1 MAEVTTKRRL
11 RRVLLHQIPLLLWLM
26 VLWMLLWGSFS
37 WLNLVTGAIIALL
50 VTRVFYLPPIQLSGR
65 FNPWWA
71 LVFAV
76 RFLYDLFMAAV
87 QVSWLA
93 IDPRQIPHSSV
104 VAVPLRSRSDLI
116 MTLVS
121 IAISLVP
128 GSLVVEADRL
138 RAVLYVHVLNTRTA
152 ADVEAARASVLA
164 VERRIVRA
172 LGSRQE
178 LQLIEEEA
186 ANKHD

>member
-1 MAEVTTKRRL
+1 MMADATRARL
-11 RRVLLHQIPLLLWLM
+11 RRVLLHQIPLLVWLV

-71 LVFAV
+71 LVFAM
-76 RFLYDLFMAAV
+76 RFLYDLFTAAI
-87 QVSWLA
+87 QVAWLA
-93 IDPRQIPHSSV
+93 IDPRRVPHSSV

-152 ADVEAARASVLA
+152 GDVDAARSSVLA

-172 LGSRQE
+172 LGSKEE
-178 LQLIEEEA
+178 LQLIQRDEA
-186 ANKHD
+186 KRT

>member
-1 MAEVTTKRRL
+1 MPEVTAARR
-11 RRVLLHQIPLLLWLM
+11 RRVLLHQIPMLLWLV
-26 VLWMLLWGSFS
+26 VLWMLLWGAFS
-37 WLNLVTGAIIALL
+37 WLNLVTGLVIALL

-65 FNPWWA
+65 FNLWWA
-71 LVFAV
+71 IVFAV
-76 RFLYDLFMAAV
+76 RFVFDLFTASV
-87 QVSWLA
+87 QVAWIA
-93 IDPRQIPHSSV
+93 IDPRTTPRSSV
-104 VAVPLRSRSDLI
+104 VAVSLRSRSDLI

-152 ADVEAARASVLA
+152 EDVTAARASVLG

-172 LGSRQE
+172 LGSRAE
-178 LQLIEEEA
+178 MQLIDMMEGRG
-186 ANKHD
+186 